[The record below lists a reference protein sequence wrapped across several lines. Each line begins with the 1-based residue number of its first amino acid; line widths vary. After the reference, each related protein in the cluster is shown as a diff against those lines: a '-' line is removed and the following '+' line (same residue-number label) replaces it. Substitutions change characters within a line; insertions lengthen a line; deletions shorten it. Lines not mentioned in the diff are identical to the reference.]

1 MKLRQLFREKVS
13 FEKRKKLKKFL
24 KYKGDISYQKNV
36 KPYIKGFLDGQ
47 KKDIE
52 NNKIIIESLH
62 GKEVSG
68 HLFALASKLNEY
80 TNYCVFI
87 VAKDTDRAENLL
99 NNYHLKNITVVK
111 HMSYEYGLYLATSQ
125 ILINDNTFYPFF
137 SKREGQ
143 KYYNLWH
150 GTPLKTLGKDIEGEF
165 LDFGNVTRN
174 FMMSDG
180 LYLPNEYSV
189 EKLLGS
195 LDLDGVLK
203 TNVFI
208 APSPRNSL
216 LFDKNRSERI
226 KKELSLKNKK
236 IYIYMPTWR
245 GNKKDNSIN
254 FTEENILT
262 SLEKKLPNDVV
273 VFYKLHSMVTKNF
286 QFEGNKVRPFPDTY
300 DIYDFMSAVDGLI
313 TDYSSIMYDFASQ
326 NKKIILFNYDYDEY
340 LSSRGM
346 YENINDYPFYITD
359 NINELVDYIN
369 KEDPVEYSNFTD
381 KFCPKDSIN
390 GSQEI
395 IEHIVFNKDSENI
408 QKFNNYNMKP
418 NVYMFVGPM
427 WDTGITT
434 ALKNLLKNIDTSKRN
449 YILCFERKA
458 INKLGEENIRSLP
471 SSVKIYPIEGIRI
484 LTADEKNYI
493 KNMKLRE
500 IPQVFQII

>member
-13 FEKRKKLKKFL
+13 FDKRKKLKKIL
-24 KYKGDISYQKNV
+24 KYKGDMTYQTNV

-47 KKDIE
+47 KKEVE
-52 NNKIIIESLH
+52 NNKILIESLH
-62 GKEVSG
+62 GKDVSG
-68 HLFALASKLNEY
+68 HLFALASKLNSY
-80 TNYCVFI
+80 TNYSVFV
-87 VAKDTDRAENLL
+87 VAKDTVRAENLL
-99 NNYHLKNITVVK
+99 NNYSLKNIKVVK

-203 TNVFI
+203 TNVFV

-226 KKELSLKNKK
+226 KKDLSLKNKK

-245 GNKKDNSIN
+245 GNKKDNNIN

-286 QFEGNKVRPFPDTY
+286 QFEGNRIRPVPDMY
-300 DIYDFMSAVDGLI
+300 DIYDFMSAADGLI

-340 LSSRGM
+340 LSMRGM
-346 YENINDYPFYITD
+346 YENINDYPFYTTD
-359 NINELVDYIN
+359 NINKLVDYIN
-369 KEDPVEYSNFTD
+369 KEELVEYSNFND
-381 KFCPKDSIN
+381 KFSPKDSIN

-395 IEHIVFNKDSENI
+395 VEHILFSKDSENI
-408 QKFNNYNMKP
+408 QQFDNYNMKP

-427 WDTGITT
+427 WDTGITA
-434 ALKNLLKNIDTSKRN
+434 ALKNLLKNIDTTKRN

-458 INKLGEENIRSLP
+458 INKLGEENLRSLP

-484 LTADEKNYI
+484 LTADEKKI
-493 KNMKLRE
+493 T
-500 IPQVFQII
+500 